1 MSDQKGLQRNY
12 EERTK
17 GAREKALQAINIL
30 KAEGHQVNFSSVSK
44 ESGVSRHFLYGD
56 DEVRGIIEEQRKC
69 DVDNS
74 INRRARYDKTA
85 KSKDV
90 IISAK
95 DKKIAKLTEK
105 DLQKKYVQTVIDAG
119 NQVNQ
124 AMADCMAARE
134 KFQYYRRQ
142 LQVLH
147 EAYKGTHELMD
158 NGKASYLE
166 VLTAQESLLNSQLN
180 EAMNMYNASQAVIA
194 LYIAL
199 GGGTK

>member
-30 KAEGHQVNFSSVSK
+30 KAEGHQVNFSSVSR

-56 DEVRGIIEEQRKC
+56 DEVRSIIEEQRKC

-90 IISAK
+90 IIAAK
-95 DKKIAKLTEK
+95 DKKIAKLEEENKRLKAELTTLRGMVYASSK
-105 DLQKKYVQTVIDAG
+105 STS
-119 NQVNQ
+119 
-124 AMADCMAARE
+124 
-134 KFQYYRRQ
+134 
-142 LQVLH
+142 
-147 EAYKGTHELMD
+147 GTCTRCEEY
-158 NGKASYLE
+158 S
-166 VLTAQESLLNSQLN
+166 NS
-180 EAMNMYNASQAVIA
+180 
-194 LYIAL
+194 
-199 GGGTK
+199 GG